1 MNRVICIKGHFY
13 DGDKY
18 ETCPHC
24 ASGVEAIRQDPF
36 SVRHSELEAEEKS
49 GKENDGKVKREKA
62 GFFHRGEKKET
73 KLQQA
78 ARQTADSVRGT
89 VLLQEPMETE
99 LPQQRSEQRP
109 EPMPEQGFR
118 PASEKKPGISV
129 IGQGVIG
136 QTAGGQSALGQG
148 AIVQDA
154 AGQNAMGP
162 AARGQGA
169 IGQGPNEREVPKSQ
183 ESTSQSLRA
192 AFAASARTDEKVDE
206 GKTVGYFSTG
216 RTDPPVGY
224 LICTAGEDYGMG
236 FPLKTGNNSIGRSA
250 SMDVVILDEKVSR
263 EKQAFVLYEPH
274 NREFYMKPGE
284 GTGLCYLNG
293 ELVLGPV
300 KMQAFDM
307 VSLGDT
313 KLMLIPVCCERFS
326 WEEI

>member
-24 ASGVEAIRQDPF
+24 AAGAEAIRQDPF
-36 SVRHSELEAEEKS
+36 SVRHSEPEADEKS
-49 GKENDGKVKREKA
+49 GKKNGGKAKKERV
-62 GFFHRGEKKET
+62 GLFHCGEKKEA
-73 KLQQA
+73 KSQ
-78 ARQTADSVRGT
+78 QTAWQMTDSVGGT
-89 VLLQEPMETE
+89 VLLQEPAEAE
-99 LPQQRSEQRP
+99 LPRQGFEHQYEPASEQRP
-109 EPMPEQGFR
+109 WSVPEQRSG
-118 PASEKKPGISV
+118 AAATE
-129 IGQGVIG
+129 QG
-136 QTAGGQSALGQG
+136 TA
-148 AIVQDA
+148 VQEA
-154 AGQNAMGP
+154 TGQNAMGP
-162 AARGQGA
+162 AAGEQGTIGQGA
-169 IGQGPNEREVPKSQ
+169 NERKEPKSQ
-183 ESTSQSLRA
+183 ESVSRSLSA

-224 LICTAGEDYGMG
+224 LICTAGEDYGIG
-236 FPLKTGNNSIGRSA
+236 FPLKSGNNSIGRSA

-293 ELVLGPV
+293 KIVLGPV

-313 KLMLIPVCCERFS
+313 KLMLIPVCCDRFS
-326 WEEI
+326 WEEV

>member
-49 GKENDGKVKREKA
+49 GKKNDGKPKREKA

-89 VLLQEPMETE
+89 VLLQEPAEAE
-99 LPQQRSEQRP
+99 LPQQSIEQKSDVS
-109 EPMPEQGFR
+109 M
-118 PASEKKPGISV
+118 
-129 IGQGVIG
+129 IGRGVIG
-136 QTAGGQSALGQG
+136 QTAGGQNALGQG

-154 AGQNAMGP
+154 AGQNAIGP
-162 AARGQGA
+162 SARGQGA
-169 IGQGPNEREVPKSQ
+169 IGQGQNEREVANSQ

-206 GKTVGYFSTG
+206 EKTVGYFSTG

-236 FPLKTGNNSIGRSA
+236 FPLKSGNNSIGRSA